1 VLFVLLLHS
10 AVAAAQEAPVVRG
23 RVVAD
28 DTGAPIAG
36 ARVTL
41 SNADGT
47 RNTLSGPSGDY
58 AFDSVPS
65 GRFKVRAAR
74 PGLVGREYGQ
84 PSSGTQGRDVD
95 VRDGAQ
101 LTGIDIALTRGT
113 AISGVVTGDRGEP
126 LEGVGVQL
134 FRFDD
139 GAGRTRSMSSVLVLT
154 STDDH
159 GRFRLLPQAAGKY
172 YVGAILV
179 GASHAAGPVY
189 FPDRVDIAGATPIQV
204 EQELDV
210 ENVDIRFAS
219 TIGTRVSG
227 TAVDADGKPLQEGRV
242 LLSGGDISRNPVL
255 PRTSDIEHGRFEFQ
269 NIPPGF
275 YTLSVRPA
283 AETFVSVT
291 VVNGQ
296 LRRAPPPPARVGSV
310 SIVVGATPPLP
321 VVIATSFGSTLAG
334 RIELEGA
341 ADGVTPASFQLAAYP
356 ADNTGGT
363 PGGSIARI
371 GDDWSF
377 QMAGMGQPSWFSF
390 TGPPGWW
397 MKSLTFG
404 GMDAADRVVPF
415 GQPDDSHSD
424 AVAVFSRTA

>member
-1 VLFVLLLHS
+1 
-10 AVAAAQEAPVVRG
+10 
-23 RVVAD
+23 
-28 DTGAPIAG
+28 
-36 ARVTL
+36 
-41 SNADGT
+41 
-47 RNTLSGPSGDY
+47 
-58 AFDSVPS
+58 
-65 GRFKVRAAR
+65 
-74 PGLVGREYGQ
+74 
-84 PSSGTQGRDVD
+84 
-95 VRDGAQ
+95 
-101 LTGIDIALTRGT
+101 
-113 AISGVVTGDRGEP
+113 
-126 LEGVGVQL
+126 
-134 FRFDD
+134 
-139 GAGRTRSMSSVLVLT
+139 
-154 STDDH
+154 
-159 GRFRLLPQAAGKY
+159 
-172 YVGAILV
+172 
-179 GASHAAGPVY
+179 
-189 FPDRVDIAGATPIQV
+189 
-204 EQELDV
+204 
-210 ENVDIRFAS
+210 
-219 TIGTRVSG
+219 
-227 TAVDADGKPLQEGRV
+227 
-242 LLSGGDISRNPVL
+242 VL

-424 AVAVFSRTA
+424 AVAVFSRTAGEITGAVADGAQAVMNYLVVVFPIDPAGWRQESQFVKVGRPNQSGQYSIVVPPGEYLITAVDAAGALGRQMLTTLVPFSEHIVVGGNERVQKNLRLNRP